1 MPTTPATETPQPR
14 QGPRPLAFHL
24 ASATTSLLSSL
35 AVLPTVPSAWPPWS
49 GEQSAKGA
57 ELAEALQD
65 IAPADFQAAVGHE
78 IISRLGAM
86 MTGIEAYRGHPYRRR
101 LPEPPVLWQEGTTR
115 VLDYGTCGAELEPG
129 APTALFV
136 PSLVNRGYVLDLLP
150 GRSLLRWLA
159 GQGLRP
165 LLVDWG
171 APGAAERRFDLDDYV
186 AGRLEAALDAA
197 LAGGGP
203 TAVVGYCMGGN
214 LALALAL
221 RRQHQLAALALLATP
236 WDFHASQAA
245 QARLFASSA
254 ATIDAILEA
263 FGELPVDLLQVFF
276 ASLDPTLA
284 LKKFCAFARLAA
296 MGPKA
301 GRRAEEF
308 VALEDW
314 LNDGVPLAA
323 RVARQC
329 LVEWYGQNTPGRGL
343 WRLAGE
349 FVDAGRLELP
359 SLVVVPASDRIVPP
373 ESARALV
380 TLIPG
385 SETMTPP
392 SGHIGM
398 VVGSSAE
405 RGLWQPL
412 AAWLHRQMS
421 PGESKNT

>member
-1 MPTTPATETPQPR
+1 MGTEI
-14 QGPRPLAFHL
+14 LA
-24 ASATTSLLSSL
+24 
-35 AVLPTVPSAWPPWS
+35 
-49 GEQSAKGA
+49 
-57 ELAEALQD
+57 
-65 IAPADFQAAVGHE
+65 
-78 IISRLGAM
+78 RLGAM
-86 MTGIEAYRGHPYRRR
+86 MAGIEAYRSHPYRRD
-101 LPEPPVLWQEGTTR
+101 LPRPPVLWQEGTTEL
-115 VLDYGTCGAELEPG
+115 LDYGAELAPG

-136 PSLVNRGYVLDLLP
+136 PSLVNRGYVLDLMP

-171 APGAAERRFDLDDYV
+171 APGAAEQDFDLDDYV
-186 AGRLEAALDAA
+186 AGRLEGALDAA

-203 TAVVGYCMGGN
+203 VAVAGYCMGGN

-221 RRQHQLAALALLATP
+221 RRQRELAALALLATH
-236 WDFHASQAA
+236 WDFHAAQAD
-245 QARLFASSA
+245 QARLFAASA

-263 FGELPVDLLQVFF
+263 CGELPVDLLQVFF

-284 LKKFCAFARLAA
+284 LKKFGAFARLAA
-296 MGPKA
+296 MEHQGT
-301 GRRAEEF
+301 RRATRKAEAF

-314 LNDGVPLAA
+314 LNDGVPLAP

-329 LVEWYGQNTPGRGL
+329 LVGWYGENRPGRGL

-349 FVDAGRLELP
+349 VVDAGRLDLP

-373 ESARALV
+373 GSARALAA
-380 TLIPG
+380 LIPG
-385 SETMTPP
+385 AETMTPP

-398 VVGSSAE
+398 VVGSNAE

-412 AAWLHRQMS
+412 SAWLQSHLAPAAAIS
-421 PGESKNT
+421 A